1 MLKIRPPIIH
11 PLLFGIYPVIALI
24 ARNISE
30 IPALEGV
37 RSLIVSFLITFL
49 ILLAFSLALKNA
61 HKAGLITSLIMLSFF
76 SYGHLNL
83 VLRNISLLGDLL
95 GRHRFLVPL
104 YVGIFGV
111 ALWGIL
117 RTRRDLSS
125 LTRFLNVVASVL
137 IIIPLFQIAAFEI
150 QDFTAQRSQAA
161 SAAGDLRL
169 PEDRKPP
176 DVYYI
181 LMDGYPRGDF
191 IAQHLGYDNAPFL
204 DALEEKGFFVARC
217 SQANY
222 SDTRFSMASALN
234 MIYLDD
240 GTGLSEVV
248 FRRTD
253 LNQMIR
259 SSTVQQNF
267 ASLGYTIVT
276 FDPGYRW
283 LRWDNTDIQ
292 YTPGGIQTSRNL
304 QAMGLNEFERLLLH
318 TSAGKLLLD
327 MQVISTA
334 NQVNRIIQVLDNPRA
349 LHRENVLFIL
359 EAIPKTM
366 AEVPGPKFVYAHVV
380 SPHPPFVFTADGTP
394 LDNSPTDELLAYGD
408 QIAYVNTRLLE
419 IVDRLIAES
428 DVPPIIIIQG
438 DHGATI
444 DYAGLRID
452 EAERLG
458 ILNAYYLPGGPEPE
472 LSASLSPVNTFRLI
486 FDRYFN
492 GHYGLLKDKSILGR
506 QSHYIQLDCA
516 AGQ

>member
-1 MLKIRPPIIH
+1 LRSRLLIIH
-11 PLLFGIYPVIALI
+11 PLLFGVYPVIALI
-24 ARNISE
+24 ARNIAE
-30 IPALEGV
+30 IPVLEGA
-37 RSLIVSFLITFL
+37 RSLIVSIFITFL
-49 ILLAFSLALKNA
+49 ILLTLFLTLKNA
-61 HKAGLITSLIMLSFF
+61 HKAGLITSLVMLSFF

-83 VLRNISLLGDLL
+83 VLRNVSLFGDLL

-117 RTRRDLSS
+117 KTRRDLSS
-125 LTRFLNVVASVL
+125 LTRLLNVIASAL
-137 IIIPLFQIAAFEI
+137 ILLPLFQIGAFEI
-150 QDFTAQRSQAA
+150 KDYTAQHSQAA

-169 PEDRKPP
+169 PEDQMPP

-191 IAQHLGYDNAPFL
+191 IAQHLGYDNSPFL

-222 SDTRFSMASALN
+222 SDTRFSMASTLN
-234 MIYLDD
+234 MTYLDG
-240 GTGLSEVV
+240 GTGLSEVT
-248 FRRTD
+248 FRRND

-283 LRWDNTDIQ
+283 LNWDNTDIQ
-292 YTPGGIQTSRNL
+292 YTPSGIQSSRNL
-304 QAMGLNEFERLLLH
+304 LAIGLNEFERLLLH

-327 MQVISTA
+327 MQVISAA
-334 NQVNRIIQVLDNPRA
+334 NQVNKIKQVLDNPRA
-349 LHRENVLFIL
+349 LHRENVLFAL
-359 EAIPKTM
+359 EAIPKTI
-366 AEVPGPKFVYAHVV
+366 AEVPGPKFVYAHIV

-394 LDNSPTDELLAYGD
+394 LDNSPTDELVAYGD
-408 QIAYVNTRLLE
+408 QIAYDNTRLLD

-428 DVPPIIIIQG
+428 EGPPIIIIQG

-458 ILNAYYLPGGPEPE
+458 ILNAYYLPGGSEQE
-472 LSASLSPVNTFRLI
+472 LSTSLSPVNTFRLI
-486 FDRYFN
+486 FDLYFN

-506 QSHYIQLDCA
+506 QSHYIELDCEA
-516 AGQ
+516 SQ